1 MDKINLVRKL
11 PDMLMGEKLEQAL
24 QILPDYTENIRN
36 ENEAVRLIELSELY
50 TVFIPNQMSKEI
62 YSKLY
67 LALLRSLQKK
77 ETQLAVQQLNEN
89 AKAVRGKEYSSILGG
104 ADSFTIIGA
113 SGIGK
118 TSAISRAIDLMAG
131 NEIIEIEEPYMK
143 VIPCVLVQCPFDS
156 SIKGMLLEILRVV
169 DSKLDTKY
177 YEKAVRAR
185 ATLDM
190 LIGSVSSVCLQHI
203 GLLIVDEIQNVVN
216 SKNGKNLIG
225 SLTQLINNSGISI
238 AMVGMPES
246 RVFFEQAFQLAR
258 RSLGLYFNAMD
269 YNEAFHQFCKT
280 LFQFQYVKNKTQIN
294 DAIIHWFYEH
304 SQGNISIVISLL
316 HDAQEIAIC
325 DGRETLD
332 METLNDAYKKRLTLL
347 HSFMS
352 PKKKP
357 QTARVKNACLDL
369 QERTDIEI
377 DEELSVTTLIL
388 RAKNECRDVVEFL
401 SKYIIVERVVI

>member
-1 MDKINLVRKL
+1 MNFVKKL
-11 PDMLMGEKLEQAL
+11 PDMMMGAKLEEAL
-24 QILPDYTENIRN
+24 QILPDYDESIRA
-36 ENEAVRLIELSELY
+36 ENETVRLVALSELY
-50 TVFIPNQMSKEI
+50 KVFVPNQMAKEI

-77 ETQLAVQQLNEN
+77 ENQLAVRQLNEN

-118 TSAISRAIDLMAG
+118 TSSISRAIDLMEG

-143 VIPCVLVQCPFDS
+143 IIPCVMVQCPFDS

-169 DSKLDTKY
+169 DSKIDTQY

-190 LIGSVSSVCLQHI
+190 LIGSVSSVCLQHV

-269 YNEAFHQFCKT
+269 YGETFRDFCET
-280 LFQFQYVKNKTQIN
+280 LFRFQYVKNKTEIN
-294 DAIIHWFYEH
+294 DATVHWLYEH
-304 SQGNISIVISLL
+304 SHGNISIVISLL

-325 DGRETLD
+325 DGREILNL
-332 METLNDAYKKRLTLL
+332 ETLNDAYKKRLTLL
-347 HSFMS
+347 HSFMT

-357 QTARVKNACLDL
+357 QTAKTKSDFLDL
-369 QERTDIEI
+369 QERENVEI

-401 SKYIIVERVVI
+401 SKYMIVERVVI

>member
-1 MDKINLVRKL
+1 MNLVKKL
-11 PDMLMGEKLEQAL
+11 PDMMMGAKLEEAL
-24 QILPDYTENIRN
+24 QILPDYDESIRA
-36 ENEAVRLIELSELY
+36 ENETVRLVALSELY
-50 TVFIPNQMSKEI
+50 KVFVPNQMAKEI

-77 ETQLAVQQLNEN
+77 ENQLAVRQLNEN

-118 TSAISRAIDLMAG
+118 TSSISRAIDLMAG

-143 VIPCVLVQCPFDS
+143 IIPCVLVQCPFDS

-169 DSKLDTKY
+169 DSKLDTQY

-190 LIGSVSSVCLQHI
+190 LIGSVSSVCLQHV

-269 YNEAFHQFCKT
+269 YGEVFRDFCET
-280 LFQFQYVKNKTQIN
+280 LFRFQYVKNKTEIN
-294 DAIIHWFYEH
+294 DATVHWLYEH
-304 SQGNISIVISLL
+304 SHGNISIVISLF

-325 DGRETLD
+325 DGREILNL
-332 METLNDAYKKRLTLL
+332 ETLNDAYKKRLTLL

-357 QTARVKNACLDL
+357 QTAKTKSDCLDL
-369 QERTDIEI
+369 QERDNVEI

-401 SKYIIVERVVI
+401 SKYMIVERVVI

>member
-1 MDKINLVRKL
+1 MNLVKKL
-11 PDMLMGEKLEQAL
+11 PDMMIGAKLEEAL
-24 QILPDYTENIRN
+24 QILPDYDESIRA
-36 ENEAVRLIELSELY
+36 ENETVRLVALSELY
-50 TVFIPNQMSKEI
+50 KVFVPNQMAKEI

-77 ETQLAVQQLNEN
+77 ENQLAVRQLNEN
-89 AKAVRGKEYSSILGG
+89 AKAIRGKEYSSILGG

-118 TSAISRAIDLMAG
+118 TSSISRAIDLMAG

-143 VIPCVLVQCPFDS
+143 IIPCVLVQCPFDS

-169 DSKLDTKY
+169 DSKLDTQY

-190 LIGSVSSVCLQHI
+190 LIGSVSSVCLQHV

-269 YNEAFHQFCKT
+269 YGEAFRDFCKT
-280 LFQFQYVKNKTQIN
+280 LFHFQYVKNKTEIN
-294 DAIIHWFYEH
+294 DATVHWLYEH
-304 SQGNISIVISLL
+304 SHGNISIVISLL

-325 DGRETLD
+325 DGREILNL
-332 METLNDAYKKRLTLL
+332 ETLNDAYKKRLTLL

-352 PKKKP
+352 PRKKP
-357 QTARVKNACLDL
+357 QTARVKSDCFDL
-369 QERTDIEI
+369 RERENVGI

-401 SKYIIVERVVI
+401 SKYMIVERVVI

>member
-1 MDKINLVRKL
+1 MDKINLIKSL
-11 PDMLMGEKLEQAL
+11 PAMKTGEELEKAL
-24 QILPDYTENIRN
+24 QILPEYNEDIRY
-36 ENEAVRLIELSELY
+36 ENEAVRLVALSELY
-50 TVFIPNQMSKEI
+50 KVFIPSSMSKQI

-77 ETQLAVQQLNEN
+77 ESQLAVKQLNEN
-89 AKAVRGKEYSSILGG
+89 AKAIRGQEYNSILGG

-118 TSAISRAIDLMAG
+118 TSAISRAIELMDG
-131 NEIIEIEEPYMK
+131 NEVIEIENPHTK
-143 VIPCVLVQCPFDS
+143 IIPCVLVQCPFDS
-156 SIKGMLLEILRVV
+156 SIKGMLLEILRTV
-169 DSKLDTKY
+169 DLKLDTHY

-190 LIGSVSSVCLQHI
+190 LIGSVSSVCLQHV

-269 YNEAFHQFCKT
+269 YDEAFQQFCAT
-280 LFQFQYVKNKTQIN
+280 LFQYQYVKNKTEIS
-294 DAIIHWFYEH
+294 DAIIHWLYVH
-304 SQGNISIVISLL
+304 TQGNISIVVSLI

-325 DGRETLD
+325 DGREVLD

-357 QTARVKNACLDL
+357 QTARVKSECLDL
-369 QERTDIEI
+369 QERTDVEV

-401 SKYIIVERVVI
+401 SKYMVVERVII

>member
-1 MDKINLVRKL
+1 MDKMNLVKKL
-11 PDMLMGEKLEQAL
+11 PDMMVGAKLEEAL
-24 QILPDYTENIRN
+24 QILPDYDESIRT
-36 ENEAVRLIELSELY
+36 ENEAVRLVALSELY
-50 TVFIPNQMSKEI
+50 KVFVPNQMAKEI

-77 ETQLAVQQLNEN
+77 ENQLAVRQLNEN

-118 TSAISRAIDLMAG
+118 TSSISRAIDLMAG

-143 VIPCVLVQCPFDS
+143 IIPCVLVQCPFDS

-169 DSKLDTKY
+169 DSKLDTHY

-190 LIGSVSSVCLQHI
+190 LIGSVSSACLQHV

-246 RVFFEQAFQLAR
+246 RVFFEQAFQLA
-258 RSLGLYFNAMD
+258 
-269 YNEAFHQFCKT
+269 
-280 LFQFQYVKNKTQIN
+280 TQ
-294 DAIIHWFYEH
+294 E
-304 SQGNISIVISLL
+304 
-316 HDAQEIAIC
+316 
-325 DGRETLD
+325 
-332 METLNDAYKKRLTLL
+332 
-347 HSFMS
+347 
-352 PKKKP
+352 
-357 QTARVKNACLDL
+357 
-369 QERTDIEI
+369 
-377 DEELSVTTLIL
+377 
-388 RAKNECRDVVEFL
+388 
-401 SKYIIVERVVI
+401 